1 MSDASA
7 TTRPAPRTFEAS
19 DMAYIAVFA
28 ALIAALSVMPAIP
41 VGGLGVPITLQTL
54 GVTLTALVLG
64 PWRGAA
70 AVALYLLMGTAG
82 LPIFAK
88 GKAGLAPWFGP
99 TVGYLI
105 AFVVCTIVVGL
116 ISRRILRNG
125 LQQLTWLWLTLTVF
139 ACRVLIMYP
148 LATIGMAITLK
159 KPIME
164 LVAADLVFWPGDLL
178 KTIVAVVVAL
188 AIFKAF
194 PRLMHR

>member
-7 TTRPAPRTFEAS
+7 TTRPATRTFEAS

-41 VGGLGVPITLQTL
+41 VGGLGIPITLQTL
-54 GVTLTALVLG
+54 GITLTALVLG

-70 AVALYLLMGTAG
+70 AVLLYLLMGTAG

-125 LQQLTWLWLTLTVF
+125 LQKLTWLWLTLTVL

-148 LATIGMAITLK
+148 LGTLGIAMTTK
-159 KPIME
+159 DPFAKT
-164 LVAADLVFWPGDLL
+164 LAADLIFWPGDVL

-194 PRLMHR
+194 PRLMQR

>member
-1 MSDASA
+1 MSDAPAPTQSA
-7 TTRPAPRTFEAS
+7 TRTFEAN
-19 DMAYIAVFA
+19 DIAYIAVFA

-41 VGGLGVPITLQTL
+41 VGSLGVPITLQTL

-64 PWRGAA
+64 PWRGTA

-82 LPIFAK
+82 LPVFAK

-125 LQQLTWLWLTLTVF
+125 LEKLTWLWLTLTVV
-139 ACRVLIMYP
+139 ACRILIMYP
-148 LATIGMAITLK
+148 LGTLGMAITLK
-159 KPIME
+159 KPFTS
-164 LVAADLVFWPGDLL
+164 LLAADLVFWPGDLL

>member
-1 MSDASA
+1 MSDAPAA
-7 TTRPAPRTFEAS
+7 TQPAPRSFEAS
-19 DMAYIAVFA
+19 DIAYIAVFA

-41 VGGLGVPITLQTL
+41 IGGLGIPITLQTL

-70 AVALYLLMGTAG
+70 AVGLYLLMGTAG
-82 LPIFAK
+82 LPVFAQ
-88 GKAGLAPWFGP
+88 GKAGIAPWFGP
-99 TVGYLI
+99 SVGYLI

-125 LQQLTWLWLTLTVF
+125 LGKLTWLWLILTVF

-148 LATIGMAITLK
+148 LATIGMSITLK
-159 KPIME
+159 KPFME

-188 AIFKAF
+188 AIYKAF